1 MAGGHGRP
9 GVRMRPWTGEPVVRV
24 GPGRGLLRV
33 ESGGTDPVGKLGEMV
48 PAALAHGSERHPVP
62 GELQG
67 DLIRLPLPVPAR
79 YRDDAE
85 DRIINA
91 EYLPHN

>member
-1 MAGGHGRP
+1 LPGLILVLVPAPGLGKAVVGIRPDGCLARIFAGRADAGSQQRQP
-9 GVRMRPWTGEPVVRV
+9 G
-24 GPGRGLLRV
+24 
-33 ESGGTDPVGKLGEMV
+33 S
-48 PAALAHGSERHPVP
+48 AALAHRRERHPVP

-67 DLIRLPLPVPAR
+67 DLVRFPHPVPAR

-85 DRIINA
+85 DRTINA